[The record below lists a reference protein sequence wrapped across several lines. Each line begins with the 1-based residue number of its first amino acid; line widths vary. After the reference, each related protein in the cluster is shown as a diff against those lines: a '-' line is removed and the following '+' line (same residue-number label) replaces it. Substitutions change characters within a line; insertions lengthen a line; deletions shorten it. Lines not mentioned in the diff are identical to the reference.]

1 LALGH
6 WLLAWSVC
14 LKQQQFSA
22 RSAFS
27 AVKSLYYFFAGA
39 AGAAGCVC
47 AGIPCNT
54 DFEALAWRD
63 AYTESV
69 IEVTIKMMADQVVA
83 RDKAVAAPRGPN
95 AVWLP
100 MPPNAAVMSPLLPL
114 CSSTTMIRNKQTII

>member
-1 LALGH
+1 MLNAD
-6 WLLAWSVC
+6 S
-14 LKQQQFSA
+14 
-22 RSAFS
+22 
-27 AVKSLYYFFAGA
+27 YFFAGPGTG
-39 AGAAGCVC
+39 GAVFVC

-54 DFEALAWRD
+54 DFEAFACRD

-114 CSSTTMIRNKQTII
+114 CKSTTMIRNKQTII